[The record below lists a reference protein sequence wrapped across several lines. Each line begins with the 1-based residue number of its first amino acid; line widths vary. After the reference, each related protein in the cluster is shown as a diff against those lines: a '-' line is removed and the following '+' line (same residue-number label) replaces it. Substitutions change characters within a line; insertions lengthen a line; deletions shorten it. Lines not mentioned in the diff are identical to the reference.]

1 MSLADVP
8 AVEVLTDKSFYS
20 LDVATRPANWPAPE
34 TRDAARSELWRARA
48 THLVTHDGPGCWVCE
63 DAHGLTGVAMSVRRE
78 LFWGLSSYAVH
89 PSAQSTGIGKALL
102 KATLRYSEGCLR
114 GMICS
119 SHDPRAARR
128 YRLAG
133 FSLHPAMLM
142 WGQID
147 RSALPVVEHVRDGTP
162 SDFELM
168 DSVDRRARGGAH
180 GVDHDIMIR
189 QYVLQVID
197 HSTGSGYCYLHPTGG
212 PHLLAAT
219 NRRTAQRLLW
229 TALAATPM
237 DQPASFH
244 NLTAEQE
251 WAIDVGFAAGMEV
264 HGRGY
269 LALRHMRPPT
279 PYIPSGHFL

>member
-20 LDVATRPANWPAPE
+20 LEVATRPANWPAPE

-48 THLVTHDGPGCWVCE
+48 THLVRHDAPGCWVCE
-63 DAHGLTGVAMSVRRE
+63 DEHGLTGVAMSVRRE
-78 LFWGLSSYAVH
+78 LFWGLSSYGVH
-89 PSAQSTGIGKALL
+89 PTAQSQGIGKELL
-102 KATLRYSEGCLR
+102 KAALRYSEGCLR

-133 FSLHPAMLM
+133 FTLHPAMVL
-142 WGQID
+142 WGHID
-147 RSALPVVEHVRDGTP
+147 RAALPVVEHVRDGTP
-162 SDFELM
+162 GDFDLM
-168 DSVDRRARGGAH
+168 DSVDRRTRGGAH
-180 GVDHDIMIR
+180 GVDHQIMFR
-189 QYVLQVID
+189 QYALQVID
-197 HSTGSGYCYLHPTGG
+197 DSTGSGYCYLYPKGG
-212 PHLLAAT
+212 PYLLAAT

-229 TALAATPM
+229 SALAAAPKA
-237 DQPASFH
+237 QPVSFH
-244 NLTAEQE
+244 NLTAAQE
-251 WAIDVGFAAGMEV
+251 WAIDVGLAAGMEI

-269 LALRHMRPPT
+269 VALRHMRPPM